1 MCIRDSSWGFFD
13 FLLQYGNLVGT
24 PGIGFGPMGEGYFRL
39 SAFGDPAS
47 VEQACDRLPRALE
60 FLR

>member
-1 MCIRDSSWGFFD
+1 M
-13 FLLQYGNLVGT
+13 LQYGNLVGT